1 MQLSRFRSGTG
12 RGESRRD
19 GGPEEEVGMGVE
31 MEMVV
36 TMSRG
41 VGKER
46 EMESAGRKGMERSA
60 RRLVE
65 RERRD
70 GRRME

>member
-1 MQLSRFRSGTG
+1 
-12 RGESRRD
+12 
-19 GGPEEEVGMGVE
+19 MGVE

>member
-1 MQLSRFRSGTG
+1 
-12 RGESRRD
+12 
-19 GGPEEEVGMGVE
+19 MGVE
-31 MEMVV
+31 MAV
-36 TMSRG
+36 TMSRR

-46 EMESAGRKGMERSA
+46 EMESAEREGMERSV